1 MHEQLFKSYAAE
13 AKIIGGDYAAG
24 YMMGLRRHYHGEA
37 FALPAPVETL
47 MDTQRFGESAAGFA
61 DGLAGR
67 APMLP
72 GKMGVVH
79 FDVPQRQKAAW
90 VRAAQR
96 ADSKLIPWIMAR
108 LDEAAQATE
117 TEGRDG

>member
-1 MHEQLFKSYAAE
+1 MHEQLFKRYAAE

-24 YMMGLRRHYHGEA
+24 YMMGLRRHYHGDRFE
-37 FALPAPVETL
+37 LPAPVETL
-47 MDTQRFGESAAGFA
+47 LDAQRFGERAAGFA

-67 APMLP
+67 APVLP

-79 FDVPQRQKAAW
+79 FDVPQRQKSAW

-108 LDEAAQATE
+108 LDEAAQATD
-117 TEGRDG
+117 TEKRNG